1 MLYCDWGSRSA
12 SATLKKQGDSEEV
25 CWNALL
31 WKKHVLIYLTG
42 TKNTSILATESYKSM

>member
-1 MLYCDWGSRSA
+1 MMCYDWCSKST

-31 WKKHVLIYLTG
+31 WKRHVLIYLTE
-42 TKNTSILATESYKSM
+42 TKNTSVLATES